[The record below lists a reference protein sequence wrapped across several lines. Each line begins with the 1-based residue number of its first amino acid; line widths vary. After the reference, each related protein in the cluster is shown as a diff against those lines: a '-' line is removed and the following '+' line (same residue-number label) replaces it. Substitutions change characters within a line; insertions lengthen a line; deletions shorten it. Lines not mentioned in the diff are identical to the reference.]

1 MGIRSGADYLEG
13 LRSRPREVWVGGE
26 RVANVADHP
35 AFAAVARQLAAL
47 YDMQLEPAYADRLT
61 GTDPETGETCGISFL
76 EARSPDDL
84 RRRREGMRLW
94 AEASFGLLG
103 RSPDFMNATLLALW
117 ESRDFFAQDGQK
129 FADHLDAYYRFVRKN
144 DLFLSHALVTPQ
156 NDRTKA
162 SHELG
167 DLHLRVTAE
176 VEGGI
181 IMNGARMIATLGPI
195 ADEILMYNLPG
206 LKPGDEDHAVI
217 FAIAADAPG
226 LRQICREPYTLDGS
240 RSSFDHPLSTR
251 FEENDALLVF
261 NDVFVPWDRVFCYRN
276 VKAAAEMYPRTS
288 IRNHTAYQTN
298 IRALAKMQ
306 LATGLAMA
314 VARATGADSFLHV
327 QQMLGECVCFV
338 EHLKS
343 GLARA
348 EAEAERLPS
357 GSWRPA
363 LAPLHNL
370 RIMMASAYPRVIEVL
385 QTIGA
390 GGFMLMPSGA
400 DFAVPELAGDTGKYY
415 CGAKLSSLD
424 RVRLFKLAWDLAG
437 EAFGQRLVQ
446 YERYYAG
453 DPVRNLAGAYLS
465 VDDSDYRRLVD
476 AALALA
482 GDPPGQASAVDRAA

>member
-1 MGIRSGADYLEG
+1 MGVRSGTDYLEG
-13 LRSRPREVWVGGE
+13 LRKSARDVWVGGE
-26 RVANVADHP
+26 RVANVADHR

-47 YDMQLEPAYADRLT
+47 YDMQQNPLYADRLT
-61 GTDPETGETCGISFL
+61 GTDPETGERCGISFL
-76 EARSPDDL
+76 EARSVDDI

-117 ESRDFFAQDGQK
+117 ESRDFFAQDGGH
-129 FADHLDAYYRFVRKN
+129 FAGHLDAYYRFVREN

-167 DLHLRVTAE
+167 DLHLRVTGE

-181 IMNGARMIATLGPI
+181 IMNGARMIATLGPV

-206 LKPGDEDHAVI
+206 LKAGDEDHAVI
-217 FAIAADAPG
+217 FAIPADAPG

-240 RSSFDHPLSTR
+240 RTSFDHPLSTR

-261 NDVFVPWDRVFCYRN
+261 KDVFVPWERIFCYRN

-298 IRALAKMQ
+298 IRALVKMQ
-306 LATGLAMA
+306 LATGLAMS
-314 VARATGADSFLHV
+314 VARATGSDTFLHV
-327 QQMLGECVCFV
+327 QQMLGECIGFV

-348 EAEAERLPS
+348 EAEAERLAS
-357 GSWRPA
+357 GTWRPA

-370 RIMMASAYPRVIEVL
+370 RIMMAKAYPRVIEVL

-400 DFAVPELAGDTGKYY
+400 DFGVSELADDTGKYY
-415 CGAKLSSLD
+415 CGVNVSSLD

-453 DPVRNLAGAYLS
+453 DPIRNLAGVYLA
-465 VDDSDYRRLVD
+465 VDDTDYRRLVD

-482 GDPPGQASAVDRAA
+482 GDPDGEAQQVECAA